1 VKEMND
7 REIPG
12 VIVDAGHGGND
23 PGAVS
28 SGLKEKDFNLKAALY
43 MYNRFKQLGIPTAIT
58 RSTDETLTRDERIDR
73 VMSAFGNDPNVIL
86 ISNHINS
93 GGGEGAEVIYAL
105 RNNGTLAASIL
116 DEIAKEGQVIRKYYQ
131 RRLPTDTSKDYY
143 YIIRETD
150 GLQSLIVEYGFID
163 NQADVNRLQ
172 KNLLDYAEAVV
183 RAVANYKSIPY
194 TKPTGIAEK
203 TYIVQVGD
211 SLWKIANQFG
221 ITVDAL
227 KAANGLTN
235 NLISIGQQLL
245 IPTVTPEPSVPGDY
259 IVYTV
264 QAGDSLWKIANQYGV
279 SVDDIIE
286 LNQLDTTTLT
296 INQQLLIPNPELTEE
311 TGEVT
316 HIVQAGDSLWKIANQ
331 YGVTVDQIKNANN
344 LTSNLLS
351 IGQELIIPNTEE
363 AEMDID
369 TEPSEETGTTGNII
383 YIVKSGDSLY
393 SIAKKYGITVDELK
407 NANNLTS
414 SLLSIGQQLIIPSTE
429 SYITYY
435 VQAGDSLYSIAARFN
450 TTVDQIKQLN
460 NLTSNNLSIGQVLLI
475 P

>member
-1 VKEMND
+1 MND

-12 VIVDAGHGGND
+12 VVVDAGHGGND
-23 PGAVS
+23 PGAVA

-183 RAVANYKSIPY
+183 RAVANYKSVPY

-203 TYIVQVGD
+203 TYIVQAGD

-235 NLISIGQQLL
+235 NLISIDQQLL
-245 IPTVTPEPSVPGDY
+245 IPTVTPEPPVPGDY
-259 IVYTV
+259 IIYTV
-264 QAGDSLWKIANQYGV
+264 KAGDSLWKIANQYGV

-286 LNQLDTTTLT
+286 LNQLNTTALT

-331 YGVTVDQIKNANN
+331 YGITVDQLKNANN

-369 TEPSEETGTTGNII
+369 TEPSEETGIDQNVI